1 MQGPLEPVRVANAWT
16 KRGQIAG
23 EMRILNTMK
32 VLKTAAVL
40 AASICGLAL
49 QAQVTAHPVPSL
61 VQKDGR
67 YALLVDGAPYLML
80 GAQSK
85 NSSDWPATLPEVWSA
100 IEYLHANTLETP
112 IYWEQFEPRQ
122 GQFDTSAVDNILAQ
136 ARAHHVHLV
145 LLWFGTWKNGSQ
157 HYMPEWMK
165 LDPLRYSHVMN
176 KNGELI
182 DSPSPFA
189 TASMEADKRA
199 FGALMRH
206 LKQADSERTVLMVQ
220 VENETGTYG
229 SVRDYSPE
237 ANKLFAG
244 PVPPEILK
252 AMGKTPATPDAN
264 WETVFGPEAEVYF
277 HAWAIARY
285 VGEVA
290 AAGKAAYPLPLYVN
304 DALHDPLKPE
314 VPVTYESGGPTDNVI
329 PIWKAEAPAIDVL
342 APDIYLPRTEQYL
355 KTLDLYHRPDNA
367 LLIPETSGAVHEA
380 RFLFSALGLQAIG
393 YSPFGLD
400 YTGNRPTLPGEPD
413 AKNAFLDP
421 TAQNY
426 GLIAPMMRDVA
437 RLNFEG
443 KLQATAEVEGQLT
456 QTLHFGEWDAVI
468 SYGPRRRGMPDPTQ
482 PHEMLGRALVA
493 QLGDERFLITGF
505 DCSIDFRPAGN
516 EQQRKAGNIVVGAGQ
531 TPSAKIDGKWVHR
544 QFLRVEEGTYENG
557 AFKFQRILNGDQTD
571 WGLNFSLEPEVL
583 RVSVAT
589 Y

>member
-1 MQGPLEPVRVANAWT
+1 
-16 KRGQIAG
+16 
-23 EMRILNTMK
+23 MK
-32 VLKTAAVL
+32 VTAAVL
-40 AASICGLAL
+40 AALGATLFAGQL
-49 QAQVTAHPVPSL
+49 YAKTAESPIPRL
-61 VQKDGR
+61 VKQDGR
-67 YALLVDGAPYLML
+67 YALLVDGAPFLML
-80 GAQSK
+80 GAQSN
-85 NSSDWPATLPEVWSA
+85 NSSDWPATLPKVWPA

-112 IYWEQFEPRQ
+112 IYWEQFEPKQ
-122 GQFDTSAVDNILAQ
+122 GQFDYSAVDTVLTQ
-136 ARAHHVHLV
+136 AREHHVHLV

-165 LDPLRYSHVMN
+165 LDPQRYSHVTN
-176 KNGELI
+176 KGGELV

-189 TASMEADKRA
+189 AASLEADKRA
-199 FGALMRH
+199 FTAFMQH
-206 LKQADSERTVLMVQ
+206 LKDADPERTVLMVQ

-229 SVRDYSPE
+229 SVRDYCPE
-237 ANKLFAG
+237 ANKLFDG

-277 HAWAIARY
+277 HAWAIAKY

-304 DALHDPLKPE
+304 AALRDPLTPE

-342 APDIYLPRTEQYL
+342 APDIYLSGTEQYL

-367 LLIPETSGAVHEA
+367 LFVPETSGAVHEA

-400 YTGNRPTLPGEPD
+400 YTRNRPTLPGEPD
-413 AKNAFLDP
+413 AKNTFLDP

-426 GLIAPMMRDVA
+426 GLIAPMMRDIA
-437 RLNFEG
+437 KLNFEG
-443 KLQATAEVEGQLT
+443 KLQATAELDDAST
-456 QTLHFGEWDAVI
+456 QTLHFGYWDAVVT
-468 SYGPRRRGMPDPTQ
+468 YGGGRRRMANANQNREP
-482 PHEMLGRALVA
+482 LGRALVA
-493 QLGDERFLITGF
+493 QLGGNQFLVTGF
-505 DCSIDFRPAGN
+505 NCSVDFRPAGA
-516 EQQRKAGNIVVGAGQ
+516 EQQRKSGNIVVGTGQ
-531 TPSAKIDGKWVHR
+531 TPSALIDGKWQHR
-544 QFLRVEEGTYENG
+544 QFLRVEEGAYENG

-571 WGLNFSLEPEVL
+571 WGLNFSSEPEVI

>member
-1 MQGPLEPVRVANAWT
+1 
-16 KRGQIAG
+16 
-23 EMRILNTMK
+23 MK
-32 VLKTAAVL
+32 ALRTTAVL
-40 AASICGLAL
+40 AASIFGLAL
-49 QAQVTAHPVPSL
+49 QAQVAGHPVPSL

-80 GAQSK
+80 GAQSN
-85 NSSDWPATLPEVWSA
+85 NSSDWPATLPQVWSA

-112 IYWEQFEPRQ
+112 IYWEQFEPRP
-122 GQFDTSAVDNILAQ
+122 GQYDTSAVDNILAQ

-189 TASMEADKRA
+189 SASLEADKRA

-229 SVRDYSPE
+229 SVRDYCPE
-237 ANKLFAG
+237 ANKLFEG

-252 AMGKTPATPDAN
+252 AMGKTLATPDAN

-277 HAWAIARY
+277 HAWAIAKY

-413 AKNAFLDP
+413 GKNAFLDP

-443 KLQATAEVEGQLT
+443 KLQATAEVEGQPT

-493 QLGDERFLITGF
+493 QLGDNRFLITGF
-505 DCSIDFRPAGN
+505 DCSIDFRPAGT

-544 QFLRVEEGTYENG
+544 QFLRVEEGAYENG

-571 WGLNFSLEPEVL
+571 WGLNFSSESEIL
-583 RVSVAT
+583 RVSLAT

>member
-1 MQGPLEPVRVANAWT
+1 
-16 KRGQIAG
+16 
-23 EMRILNTMK
+23 MK
-32 VLKTAAVL
+32 NFIIAAVL
-40 AASICGLAL
+40 AALSSGLAL
-49 QAQVTAHPVPSL
+49 QAQVKEHPVPRL
-61 VQKDGR
+61 VENDGR
-67 YALLVDGAPYLML
+67 YALLVEGAPYLML
-80 GAQSK
+80 GAQSN
-85 NSSDWPATLPEVWSA
+85 NSSDWPATLPEVWPA

-112 IYWEQFEPRQ
+112 IYWEQFEPQQ
-122 GQFDTSAVDNILAQ
+122 GQFDYSAVDTVLAQ
-136 ARAHHVHLV
+136 AREHHVHLV

-165 LDPLRYSHVMN
+165 LDPQRYSHVMN
-176 KNGELI
+176 KNGEYI

-199 FGALMRH
+199 FTALMRH

-229 SVRDYSPE
+229 SVRDYCPE
-237 ANKLFAG
+237 ANKLFDG

-277 HAWAIARY
+277 HAWAIAKY

-304 DALHDPLKPE
+304 DALHDPLAPE

-342 APDIYLPRTEQYL
+342 APDIYLSGTEQYL

-367 LLIPETSGAVHEA
+367 LFIPETSGAVHEA

-400 YTGNRPTLPGEPD
+400 YTRNHPTLPSEPD
-413 AKNAFLDP
+413 AKNSFLDP

-426 GLIAPMMRDVA
+426 GLIAPMMRDIA
-437 RLNFEG
+437 KLNFEG
-443 KLQATAEVEGQLT
+443 KLQATAELDDAST
-456 QTLHFGEWDAVI
+456 QTLHFGDWDAVV
-468 SYGPRRRGMPDPTQ
+468 SYGPGRRRMPDESQTHQ
-482 PHEMLGRALVA
+482 PLGRALVA
-493 QLGDERFLITGF
+493 QLGDNQFLVTGF
-505 DCSIDFRPAGN
+505 NCSVDFRPAGTDK
-516 EQQRKAGNIVVGAGQ
+516 QRKAGKIVLGTGQ
-531 TPSAKIDGKWVHR
+531 TPSALIDGKWQHR
-544 QFLRVEEGTYENG
+544 QFLRVEEGTYEND

-571 WGLNFSLEPEVL
+571 WGLNFSSEPEVL